1 MLNSKKFTVAIA
13 SIAVIVVACGGSV
26 ATPSAAPIVATPS
39 TPPVVAS
46 ASPAVAS
53 ASPAVASAAA
63 PVVDI
68 AAITASGPTFSAM
81 AGLKDLT
88 AAGKGLVGVILPDVT
103 TSARY
108 AAYDAPYLTSAFT
121 AAGYTAAQFKI
132 DNAQGTSSTQLT
144 IAQADI
150 TAGATVLLVDPIDSV
165 VGNQIQAL
173 AAQSGVKMI
182 SYDRAT
188 FQGTNTYYVS
198 FDNVKVGKNI
208 GQGFMDCVTA
218 WGVKTPKVF
227 TLNGGQDVDPNAIDF
242 AKGYNSV
249 IWGKS
254 ETPLPVGTTNSA
266 GFTLV
271 GDQVT
276 PNWVNATGGTIFTQA
291 YTANKAI
298 NATVEANDGLA
309 NAVIVALKAAGVPAK
324 KIPTVGQDATIQGME
339 NILQNFQCG
348 SVYKPIY
355 LEAQGAVALATYL
368 RAGQTPPSGLVNGKT
383 TDPKNAASVQPAVL
397 LDSYWVTAAN
407 MQATVIKDKAVSVTD
422 LCAAVTAAVC
432 TAAGIK

>member
-1 MLNSKKFTVAIA
+1 MD
-13 SIAVIVVACGGSV
+13 GH
-26 ATPSAAPIVATPS
+26 
-39 TPPVVAS
+39 
-46 ASPAVAS
+46 
-53 ASPAVASAAA
+53 
-63 PVVDI
+63 
-68 AAITASGPTFSAM
+68 
-81 AGLKDLT
+81 KDLT
-88 AAGKGLVGVILPDVT
+88 AAGKVLVGVILPDVT

-218 WGVKTPKVF
+218 WGVTSPKVF
-227 TLNGGQDVDPNAIDF
+227 TLDGGQDTDPNAIDF

-249 IWGKS
+249 VWGQSVAQVAK
-254 ETPLPVGTTNSA
+254 GATNSA
-266 GFTLV
+266 GMTLV
-271 GDQVT
+271 GEQLSPGWD
-276 PNWVNATGGTIFTQA
+276 NKTGGTIFQQA
-291 YTANKAI
+291 YTADKTI

-309 NAVIVALKAAGVPAK
+309 GAVIGVLKAAGVPAK
-324 KIPTVGQDATIQGME
+324 KVPTVGQDATLTGME
-339 NILQNFQCG
+339 FVLQNWQCG

-355 LEAQGAVALATYL
+355 LEAQAAVALANYL
-368 RAGQTPPSGLVNGKT
+368 RAGQTPP
-383 TDPKNAASVQPAVL
+383 AAL
-397 LDSYWVTAAN
+397 L
-407 MQATVIKDKAVSVTD
+407 
-422 LCAAVTAAVC
+422 
-432 TAAGIK
+432 